1 MGGPPFGE
9 ALTPTDRHSAQFH
22 FARPRL
28 GQAQR
33 VSFDSPR
40 FAATVRPM
48 KKSRLP
54 LLLAAAALCLL
65 PACASRKSKSS
76 AHMYSGDAPTIKYSD
91 KPESAGGRMNTY

>member
-1 MGGPPFGE
+1 MVAGPRGRRSNHQSPF
-9 ALTPTDRHSAQFH
+9 T
-22 FARPRL
+22 
-28 GQAQR
+28 
-33 VSFDSPR
+33 FDSPR

-65 PACASRKSKSS
+65 PACAHRQSKSS

-91 KPESAGGRMNTY
+91 KPETAGGRMNTY